1 MVRRPDA
8 AAVRYAT
15 FTAAMTPLVD
25 ALTTVYSS
33 EQVNILKCRFLAI
46 VDSAERDSKR
56 SNWWDSRLFL
66 LGFGGSLLVTV
77 AAAISQAGYMTS
89 DAITIVN
96 TMVLLMS
103 SIGTAAL
110 GLRERLKF
118 REKADISQ
126 RLSSALQQRGFMFM
140 APSGK
145 YASMEPLVRFQTFVM
160 DVESLKLRADH
171 EHQALRIQEDQHAA
185 PNAHPISTVLRPE
198 MLASPA
204 SPSAVAAATS
214 PPFPILP
221 KRSARQN
228 LSPLN
233 VSTSLTALQNTTATT
248 PPTPPTIAFSV

>member
-8 AAVRYAT
+8 AAVRFAT

-25 ALTTVYSS
+25 ALTTVYTQ
-33 EQVNILKCRFLAI
+33 EQVNVLKCRFLAI

-56 SNWWDSRLFL
+56 SNWWDTRLFL

-89 DAITIVN
+89 SAITIVN

-126 RLSSALQQRGFMFM
+126 RLSSALQQRGFMFI

-145 YASMEPLVRFQTFVM
+145 YAAMEPLTRFQTFVM
-160 DVESLKLRADH
+160 DVESLKLRADQ

-185 PNAHPISTVLRPE
+185 NNHSAPATIRPE
-198 MLASPA
+198 ILSSPT
-204 SPSAVAAATS
+204 AAAAATTS
-214 PPFPILP
+214 PPFSLLS
-221 KRSARQN
+221 KRSRRDVP
-228 LSPLN
+228 PLQL
-233 VSTSLTALQNTTATT
+233 STSLAVLQSDTAA
-248 PPTPPTIAFSV
+248 TPPTIAFAV